1 MYIFNTEKFSFD
13 ACTETLSS
21 LLWHAALIFPVLHRK
36 NIEVAIPK
44 PHKFTELP
52 LRSSISELAEL
63 TAKINELLPQ
73 FSDFISQFNNIIISN
88 SINVIID
95 TSGNMTLDAPITM
108 SDLDA
113 QNITK
118 RIGIIDRL
126 IITRGQEIDQLLQK
140 GLSIEADLKKEN
152 VNYTS
157 QILDKVNEFKRLN
170 SSYKQ

>member
-1 MYIFNTEKFSFD
+1 MSLFNTEKFSFY
-13 ACTETLSS
+13 ACTKTLFS
-21 LLWHAALIFPVLHRK
+21 LQADVY
-36 NIEVAIPK
+36 IPK
-44 PHKFTELP
+44 PHKFSAELP

-63 TAKINELLPQ
+63 TVKINELLPQ
-73 FSDFISQFNNIIISN
+73 FSDFISQFNNLIISN

-95 TSGNMTLDAPITM
+95 TSGNMTLDVPITM
-108 SDLDA
+108 SDIDA
-113 QNITK
+113 QNIGK

-152 VNYTS
+152 LNYTS